1 MEQSCTEFEFWLREC
16 QLNNKMHRLW
26 HIIEDYDEEFSK
38 PIANPATSDIMTY
51 KELYLNNELLT
62 VLGAHNLNRSCI
74 EFSGQSINSSIKHIY
89 FFYMSLIT
97 FTMFIQPS
105 TLRAL

>member
-1 MEQSCTEFEFWLREC
+1 
-16 QLNNKMHRLW
+16 MHRLW
-26 HIIEDYDEEFSK
+26 HVIEDYDEEFSK

-89 FFYMSLIT
+89 FFSTFPYSLLQLDCLLFSLLLSI
-97 FTMFIQPS
+97 FT
-105 TLRAL
+105 